1 MGCFGHPLREGDH
14 KGRPY
19 VASPSLSE
27 GEEFFSNHR
36 RVDLGSER
44 AKVGW
49 CVIQYFQR
57 LRRRQTIGPPGGV

>member
-1 MGCFGHPLREGDH
+1 MGMILEDGLCFSVLMVVRASLREGDH

-19 VASPSLSE
+19 VPSFSLSE
-27 GEEFFSNHR
+27 GEGFFSNHR

-49 CVIQYFQR
+49 CVIQ
-57 LRRRQTIGPPGGV
+57 